1 MDVPIPLHITLILHD
16 LEMQGPFQHIMK
28 GGPEG
33 ERWVAWARARSVM
46 IHAIGG
52 RRDATPNGRPV
63 HAYTITGA
71 GAKIFNKNDEK
82 KENERHFPG
91 FLFATGSYAFS
102 LLLSRRTAHQ
112 SITEPYRIGGAGNP
126 QSRSSRSVMWGTRA
140 GLLLSCQGRLP
151 RTYEFGLRRAPLQ
164 SVEAEGE
171 CDHGPLVLG
180 GTAVPC
186 CAVLCGEREGAD
198 ESEVR

>member
-1 MDVPIPLHITLILHD
+1 MLPPMVVPCMRTPSPAREQKYSIKTTKRRK
-16 LEMQGPFQHIMK
+16 MK
-28 GGPEG
+28 GISPDFFLPQ
-33 ERWVAWARARSVM
+33 
-46 IHAIGG
+46 G
-52 RRDATPNGRPV
+52 RMR
-63 HAYTITGA
+63 
-71 GAKIFNKNDEK
+71 
-82 KENERHFPG
+82 
-91 FLFATGSYAFS
+91 S

-198 ESEVR
+198 EREVR